1 MNPLQSK
8 IKEMLREYAELNEL
22 FTTSHYSKS
31 IMNRLKEV
39 ISYKIVM
46 STPDRGKLR
55 HEVVGSYEL
64 TEVEKLM
71 ILDNVNTIESVDM
84 PTDGEYGVKV
94 YEYELSHS
102 DLDMYSFDIDKR
114 LHIMKSTVQGNSS
127 LYIQDPVT
135 ESTGDVLFMIVENQS
150 IKTILHARSFN
161 LEDKY
166 NHLENI
172 YGMDEIW
179 MLKD

>member
-1 MNPLQSK
+1 
-8 IKEMLREYAELNEL
+8 
-22 FTTSHYSKS
+22 
-31 IMNRLKEV
+31 
-39 ISYKIVM
+39 
-46 STPDRGKLR
+46 
-55 HEVVGSYEL
+55 
-64 TEVEKLM
+64 
-71 ILDNVNTIESVDM
+71 
-84 PTDGEYGVKV
+84 
-94 YEYELSHS
+94 
-102 DLDMYSFDIDKR
+102 
-114 LHIMKSTVQGNSS
+114 MKSTVQGNSS